1 MQTRSKIA
9 LVCMYLHRG
18 EPLHMP
24 MPNTPVSLVSI
35 HIFWHGIFMKYLVII
50 EKKLSGERLDAQ
62 NTEKNWATVTSTEG
76 DTQTAVGGFGLETK
90 PVSEKYFYSRPFLCK
105 VCRPVSSYGVKI
117 LRNIV
122 KMSWKTA
129 AQVSF
134 LTSFSF
140 KTGESF
146 LKSLTVPNFCH
157 VFLTDLK

>member
-1 MQTRSKIA
+1 
-9 LVCMYLHRG
+9 
-18 EPLHMP
+18 MP
-24 MPNTPVSLVSI
+24 STPVSLVFTLY
-35 HIFWHGIFMKYLVII
+35 FWHGIFLEYLVIF

-134 LTSFSF
+134 NEFFLQNGRKLFEVADCAKFLPCFSDRFEIILAGNF
-140 KTGESF
+140 KPRF
-146 LKSLTVPNFCH
+146 AFCP
-157 VFLTDLK
+157 DE